1 MLEIKMISLIGIVV
15 ITSYIGFLKANT
27 FVEREKEINLIL
39 ISLNIM
45 KNKIEYT
52 NMYLRNIFLE
62 ISNEIYKGKDNLF
75 KNTIESKLSLRNGFK
90 ESVKLNSKL
99 NNSDKN
105 ILLDLSI
112 NLGAVD
118 KNIQISDIKIAY
130 GFLLDKLEEAR
141 IERSKNTKMYK
152 TLGVVSGLTIS
163 IILI

>member
-39 ISLNIM
+39 TSLNFM

-62 ISNEIYKGKDNLF
+62 ISNEIYKDKENIF
-75 KNTIESKLSLRNGFK
+75 KNTIEAKLSLRNGFK
-90 ESVKLNSKL
+90 ESVKINNKL
-99 NNSDKN
+99 NDGDKN

-112 NLGAVD
+112 NLGNVD
-118 KNIQISDIKIAY
+118 KKIQISEIKIAY
-130 GFLLDKLEEAR
+130 EFLLDRLEDAR
-141 IERSKNTKMYK
+141 KEKNRNTKMYK

>member
-39 ISLNIM
+39 TSLNFM

-90 ESVKLNSKL
+90 ESANVAELCIYLRRRNCFAGRTGKYQLRFFRF
-99 NNSDKN
+99 
-105 ILLDLSI
+105 ILQFPTIGINGRCRLCAVARR
-112 NLGAVD
+112 NLGM
-118 KNIQISDIKIAY
+118 
-130 GFLLDKLEEAR
+130 GFCRNFA
-141 IERSKNTKMYK
+141 
-152 TLGVVSGLTIS
+152 
-163 IILI
+163 